1 MSEVSSTLNTLLVS
15 RCKSVQIG
23 HWYRKFHDWKRR
35 NSTIKSCIKIPILM
49 KDQSYSRDCTKQTS
63 KLSRPQNILLNLPT
77 ITFDLSLFAKPALLL
92 SLFFFLTR
100 PLIDRCQIVTDTCE
114 TNVTK
119 FVYRCLLNH
128 LFQYTNKN
136 ISLKPLFNLHYL
148 SVFQLPFTRSKFV
161 QFMGDLAVITALT
174 R

>member
-23 HWYRKFHDWKRR
+23 HWYRKFHD
-35 NSTIKSCIKIPILM
+35 IKIPILM

-63 KLSRPQNILLNLPT
+63 KLSRPQNILLNLLT
-77 ITFDLSLFAKPALLL
+77 ITFDLSLFAKPPLLL
-92 SLFFFLTR
+92 SLFFFLTC

-128 LFQYTNKN
+128 PFQYRNKN
-136 ISLKPLFNLHYL
+136 IS
-148 SVFQLPFTRSKFV
+148 
-161 QFMGDLAVITALT
+161 
-174 R
+174 

>member
-1 MSEVSSTLNTLLVS
+1 MSEVFYALNTLSVN

-23 HWYRKFHDWKRR
+23 HRLRKFHNRKRR
-35 NSTIKSCIKIPILM
+35 NSEIKSCIKISLLM

-63 KLSRPQNILLNLPT
+63 KLSQPQNILLNLLT

-114 TNVTK
+114 TNVSK
-119 FVYRCLLNH
+119 FVYRSLLNH
-128 LFQYTNKN
+128 FFQYTNKN
-136 ISLKPLFNLHYL
+136 ISVKPLFNLHYL
-148 SVFQLPFTRSKFV
+148 SLFRLPFTRSKFV
-161 QFMGDLAVITALT
+161 QFTEDLAVITALT
-174 R
+174 H